1 MNIVSSHTTIPYNNY
16 GYPVVTETS
25 DTLLAP
31 YEQQRNGFGNELFF
45 KGFRK
50 NSFAFNMN
58 QGAGQYNKKRVVEP
72 LAMQLIGTSIDL
84 YA

>member
-1 MNIVSSHTTIPYNNY
+1 VVS
-16 GYPVVTETS
+16 ETS
-25 DTLLAP
+25 DTLLAQ
-31 YEQQRNGFGNELFF
+31 YEQQRYSFGNSLFS

-50 NSFAFNMN
+50 NPFVFDMN
-58 QGAGQYNKKRVVEP
+58 QGAGLYSKKKIVEP

>member
-16 GYPVVTETS
+16 GYPVVTETP
-25 DTLLAP
+25 DTLLAQ
-31 YEQQRNGFGNELFF
+31 YEQQRNSFGNSLFS

-50 NSFAFNMN
+50 NSFAFDIN
-58 QGAGQYNKKRVVEP
+58 QGAGLYSKNKIVEP

>member
-1 MNIVSSHTTIPYNNY
+1 
-16 GYPVVTETS
+16 VVTETP
-25 DTLLAP
+25 DTLIAQ
-31 YEQQRNGFGNELFF
+31 YEQQRNGFGNGLFF

-50 NSFAFNMN
+50 NSFAFSLN

-72 LAMQLIGTSIDL
+72 LAMQLTGTSIDL